1 MTAAGN
7 QTLEGY
13 ETRVFLLKP
22 SFGILSSL
30 QVSVKLCVSL
40 VAEKGQAR
48 RSKPLKK
55 AIVRFPGTFEYEK
68 RIREH
73 H

>member
-1 MTAAGN
+1 M
-7 QTLEGY
+7 LL
-13 ETRVFLLKP
+13 RKVFFRRFL
-22 SFGILSSL
+22 SEVVWICRTFGDFVHSKIPFGE
-30 QVSVKLCVSL
+30 SL
-40 VAEKGQAR
+40 VLRQRKGQAR